1 MTRRPEA
8 ERFSLLVFYA
18 TLLLIGYL
26 AWRIVQPFVGQIAWA
41 GILAICLEPARA
53 RIVPRFGRTRGAF
66 LLTALVFLLI
76 LLPMLF
82 VGATLAGEAPP
93 ALAYV
98 RAQLGNQGGPA
109 AWFHSGWGWLRA
121 RAPYLPEEQ
130 TLIDRITA
138 SVGGVAQ
145 YLAGQAGALLASV
158 ASLVLSLLI
167 TLGVLFFLLRDADE
181 FARAVRRVLPF
192 GAEQNARLVSLAY
205 DLVSASVTASVVV
218 AAVQGLIGGVTF
230 ALLGVQG
237 AVLWGVMM
245 FLLAFLPL
253 VGATLVWAPAA
264 LWLALDG
271 ALWRGIVLAAVGL
284 VVLGQVDNV
293 VRPLLLAGKA
303 RMNTLVLLMSLL
315 GGVSAFGFVGIVL
328 GPLVAALVTALA
340 ESYVEAA
347 PEPAPAASPAAEPQ
361 TGGVPPAAQDGSV
374 PPAAE

>member
-1 MTRRPEA
+1 MTRGPEA
-8 ERFSLLVFYA
+8 ERISQLVFYA

-26 AWRIVQPFVGQIAWA
+26 AWQIVLPFLHQLAWA
-41 GILAICLEPARA
+41 GVLAICLEPVRA
-53 RIVPRFGRTRGAF
+53 RVVPRLGRTRAAL
-66 LLTALVFLLI
+66 LLTALVLLLI
-76 LLPMLF
+76 VLPMLF
-82 VGATLAGEAPP
+82 VGATLVAEAGP
-93 ALAYV
+93 AIGYLQ
-98 RAQLGNQGGPA
+98 AQLHNQGGPV
-109 AWFHSGWGWLRA
+109 AWFHAGWSWARA

-130 TLIDRITA
+130 AVIDGITA
-138 SVGGVAQ
+138 SVGSVAQ
-145 YLAGQAGALLASV
+145 FLAARAGSLLASV
-158 ASLVLSLLI
+158 AGLAFSLLI
-167 TLGVLFFLLRDADE
+167 TLGVLFFLLRDAAD
-181 FARAVRRVLPF
+181 FAGALRRVLPF
-192 GAEQNARLVSLAY
+192 GAEQNARLVTLAS

-271 ALWRGIVLAAVGL
+271 SLWRGIVLAAVGL

-293 VRPLLLAGKA
+293 VRPLVLADKA

-315 GGVSAFGFVGIVL
+315 GGVSAFGFIGIVL

-347 PEPAPAASPAAEPQ
+347 PEPAQAVSPAAEPQ
-361 TGGVPPAAQDGSV
+361 TAGVPPVPPAGSV